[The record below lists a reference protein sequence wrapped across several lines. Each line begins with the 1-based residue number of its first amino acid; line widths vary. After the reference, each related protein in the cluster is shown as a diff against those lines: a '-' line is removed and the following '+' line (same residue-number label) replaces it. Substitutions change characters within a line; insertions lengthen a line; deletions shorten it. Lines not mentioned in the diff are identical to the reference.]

1 MGRAATIKSQFK
13 MTTDLISFT
22 KECPNV
28 VEANNCTDLYRVFE
42 YYRYNIGSTLDAAK
56 ATGILRNSITWYVSR
71 LEKKGLLQ
79 VVCIKRDRTTGYIA
93 KHYSAEPGK
102 WKNQTQQLPLF
113 GHE

>member
-1 MGRAATIKSQFK
+1 
-13 MTTDLISFT
+13 MTTNLIQAA
-22 KECPNV
+22 KECPDV

-79 VVCIKRDRTTGYIA
+79 VVCFKRDCTTGYMA
-93 KHYSAEPGK
+93 KHYRVVYKQQESKSAE
-102 WKNQTQQLPLF
+102 QLSLF